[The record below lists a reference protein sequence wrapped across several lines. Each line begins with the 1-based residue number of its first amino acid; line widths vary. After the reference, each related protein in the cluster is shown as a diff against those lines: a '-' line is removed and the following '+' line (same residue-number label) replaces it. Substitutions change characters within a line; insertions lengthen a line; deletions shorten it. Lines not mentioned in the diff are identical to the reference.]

1 MTMARIGVQ
10 ASTVKTAF
18 AELGPYEAMR
28 RIAEVGYRSV
38 EISQVAM
45 TPENVEEMR
54 RAQEDHGVEVV
65 ALSAMLAVPPG
76 ITGESLETH
85 LDKIVDDCR
94 TLGTSI
100 LRIGMLPF
108 DAMGSRE
115 KVLGFAHRAQELGGK
130 LRAQGIDLYYHNHH
144 VEFAR
149 FDGRLMLEMIA
160 DEAPDVGLELDVHW
174 IQRGGMDPV
183 KVLARYA
190 GRVRLVH
197 LKDYRIGLLPHS
209 ALELLAQRDMA
220 AGDMAQFVCDHALHL
235 VRGIRRFDQPGVD
248 IDRLTSGHEG
258 IDRTIVD
265 EHDIDIARRE
275 PGCLDQGRRHLL
287 QQGLGFRIAQDR
299 LRLGRSRRKRDGCK
313 QGETTGEQ
321 EGGKAH
327 GRMLAHLVLNRN

>member
-1 MTMARIGVQ
+1 MARIGVQ

-54 RAQEDHGVEVV
+54 RAQDDHGVEVV

-220 AGDMAQFVCDHALHL
+220 GFMAAFSGLVQFAEVGEGTLDFTAIIEQALASGAEHLLVEQDDTYGRDPFESLALSRSHL
-235 VRGIRRFDQPGVD
+235 VELGY
-248 IDRLTSGHEG
+248 
-258 IDRTIVD
+258 
-265 EHDIDIARRE
+265 A
-275 PGCLDQGRRHLL
+275 HLL
-287 QQGLGFRIAQDR
+287 
-299 LRLGRSRRKRDGCK
+299 
-313 QGETTGEQ
+313 
-321 EGGKAH
+321 
-327 GRMLAHLVLNRN
+327 

>member
-1 MTMARIGVQ
+1 MARIGVQ

-38 EISQVAM
+38 EMSQVAM
-45 TPENVEEMR
+45 TPENVDQMR
-54 RAQEDHGVEVV
+54 RAQEDHGVDVV

-85 LDKIVDDCR
+85 LDKIVGDCR
-94 TLGTSI
+94 ALGTSI

-115 KVLGFAHRAQELGGK
+115 KVLGFAHRAQELGGT

-197 LKDYRIGLLPHS
+197 LKDYRIGLLPDS
-209 ALELLAQRDMA
+209 ALGLLAE
-220 AGDMAQFVCDHALHL
+220 GDMAGFMAAFSGLVQFAEVGEGTLDFRAIIEQALA
-235 VRGIRRFDQPGVD
+235 
-248 IDRLTSGHEG
+248 SGAE
-258 IDRTIVD
+258 
-265 EHDIDIARRE
+265 
-275 PGCLDQGRRHLL
+275 HLL
-287 QQGLGFRIAQDR
+287 VEQDDTY
-299 LRLGRSRRKRDGCK
+299 GRDPFESLALSR
-313 QGETTGEQ
+313 
-321 EGGKAH
+321 
-327 GRMLAHLVLNRN
+327 AHLVELGYAHLL